1 MARYGISYYGLSTY
15 GAESPVSYAA
25 NNLNAKSITYG
36 TIRIT
41 WDSPSGQWSKI
52 KLVRNSYGFPVD
64 ENDGTQLDIK
74 NNGLNEAYKETDPVS
89 YLDEN
94 LATNEFYYYSL
105 FVFERVNYKWLRV
118 GDIIGLSVKDY
129 GYKNKL
135 VEYLPNVYKLPSVN
149 ATVSVTDTVENET
162 LSSFLNLF
170 GFQLSEYHTLTNL
183 LVNRYNTSTLGG
195 VLLPSILQQFGIPY
209 EPEIGY
215 QQSRILARD
224 AGAIYKGKGSYDG
237 LREFLKAFT
246 GWAVPTVADV
256 PNPTINGI
264 VVSHNKMLDYNDS
277 SFEESVGHWFSSTG
291 TLACLKK
298 KNVTAFAI
306 ATNVATLTIGA
317 HDYKVGNRITVSGF
331 DKPLFNSVTGL
342 VITSVTPTT
351 ISYTLSGPNLA
362 TTDAWNKSTAK
373 YPVIAPFPTPWVES
387 TAPTDYPNKQ
397 LGIMFIK
404 NLSASPA
411 TVTADCGVDEPITKG
426 IPVTASTAYTFSVYT
441 SNSDVSRQVTL
452 SIKWYTRFGVLIST
466 STGSATASGTGVF
479 SVRPTV
485 TGTSP
490 ATAYYAVP
498 SISIAALAGSASN
511 EYQYFDCAQ
520 FEAANAVTSF
530 DEARQ
535 IHITFRAT
543 RINELRNP
551 HFALISGTNASP
563 VITPW
568 TITGSATKT
577 IDTATAEPDTTIWAT
592 NFKRVV
598 SNKARVETLYTHW
611 FKVGN
616 TVSIYNLGAPFDG
629 VKTITGVG
637 ETVYNSGTGTV
648 DNYSYIEFDV
658 VNTDITRVADT
669 DGEVWS
675 SGNALKLVASATG
688 TVNIKSW
695 DGSTNSQLMP
705 IHYPGASYTFSIYVN
720 KDELATAP
728 TFEAVTPYITW
739 YNAANNPIS
748 TSTGS
753 VTNVTKFEGAWDR
766 AHVTAVAPS
775 TAAYAVVG
783 INWAA
788 TTGHTIWLDSALFE
802 ESAEVFTFFDGASGY
817 GDTPNYIWEGNAPN
831 AARSHFYKNR
841 YAVTARTGDST
852 FVDKLPLGS
861 TVAIYVGQ
869 PKT

>member
-15 GAESPVSYAA
+15 GAESPVSYAV
-25 NNLNAKSITYG
+25 NNIQAKPVTYG
-36 TIRIT
+36 AIKLT
-41 WDSPSGQWSKI
+41 WDSPSGNWSKI

-64 ENDGTQLDIK
+64 ETDGTQLDIK
-74 NNGLNEAYKETDPVS
+74 KDGLYEAYKETDPVS

-94 LATNEFYYYSL
+94 LAQNEFYYYSL

-118 GDIIGLSVKDY
+118 GDIIGLAVKDY
-129 GYKNKL
+129 GYNDKL
-135 VEYLPNVYKLPSVN
+135 LEYLPNVYKLPIVN
-149 ATVSVTDTVENET
+149 AAVSVTDTVENST
-162 LSSFLNLF
+162 LTSFLELF
-170 GFQLSEYHTLTNL
+170 AFQLSEYHTLTNL

-195 VLLPSILQQFGIPY
+195 MMLPSLLQQLGIAY

-224 AGAIYKGKGSYDG
+224 AGAIYKGKGSNDG

-256 PNPTINGI
+256 PNPTINGL
-264 VVSHNKMLDYNDS
+264 VVSHNQMLDYNDS
-277 SFEESVGHWFSSTG
+277 SFEESVGHWASSTG
-291 TLACLKK
+291 ALACLKK
-298 KNVTAFAI
+298 KNITAFAI
-306 ATNVATLTIGA
+306 NTNVVTLTIGT
-317 HDYKVGNRITVSGF
+317 HDYQIGNRVTISGS

-342 VITSVTPTT
+342 TITARTDTT
-351 ISYTLSGPNLA
+351 ISYALTAGNLS
-362 TTDAWNKSTAK
+362 TTSAWNKSTAK
-373 YPVIAPFPTPWVES
+373 YPVVAPFPAPWVES
-387 TAPTDYPNKQ
+387 TAPADYPNKQ
-397 LGIMFIK
+397 VGIMAMK
-404 NLSASPA
+404 NLSVSTA
-411 TVTADCGVDEPITKG
+411 TVTADCGSDAPITKG
-426 IPVTASTAYTFSVYT
+426 IPVTASTPYTFSVYT
-441 SNSDVSRQVTL
+441 VNSTSTRQVTL
-452 SIKWYTRFGVLIST
+452 SIKWYTRLGVLIST

-479 SVRPTV
+479 SARPTV

-498 SISIAALAGSASN
+498 SISVAALAGSASN

-543 RINELRNP
+543 RINELKNP
-551 HFALISGTNASP
+551 HFALISGTNSSP

-568 TITGSATKT
+568 TVTGAATTKT
-577 IDTATAEPDTTIWAT
+577 IDAATAEPETTIWST
-592 NFKRVV
+592 RFKRVV
-598 SNKARVETLYTHW
+598 SNVARVETLYTHW
-611 FKVGN
+611 FKVGS
-616 TVSIYNLGAPFDG
+616 TVSIYNMGAPFDG

-637 ETVYNSGTGTV
+637 ETILSGTTV
-648 DNYSYIEFDV
+648 VSYPYIEFSV
-658 VNTDITRVADT
+658 SNPDITRVEDL

-688 TVNIKSW
+688 TVNVKSW

-705 IHYPGASYTFSIYVN
+705 IHYPGASYTFSIYAN
-720 KDELATAP
+720 KDELATSP
-728 TFEAVTPYITW
+728 TYEAVTPYITW
-739 YNAANNPIS
+739 YNSSNAVIS
-748 TSTGS
+748 TSTGAT
-753 VTNVTKFEGAWDR
+753 TNVTKFEGSWDR
-766 AHVTAVAPS
+766 PHVTAVAPS
-775 TAAYAVVG
+775 NAAYAVVG
-783 INWAA
+783 VNWAA

-831 AARSHFYKNR
+831 ASRSHFYKNR
-841 YAVTARTGDST
+841 YAVAARTGDT
-852 FVDKLPLGS
+852 AFTDNLPLGS

>member
-15 GAESPVSYAA
+15 GAESPVSYAVS
-25 NNLNAKSITYG
+25 NLKAKAITYG
-36 TIRIT
+36 TIKIT
-41 WDSPSGQWSKI
+41 WDSPSGNWSKI

-64 ENDGTQLDIK
+64 ETDGTQLDIK
-74 NNGLNEAYKETDPVS
+74 KNGLYEAYKETDPVM
-89 YLDEN
+89 YLDEK
-94 LATNEFYYYSL
+94 LAQNEFYYYSL

-129 GYKNKL
+129 GYKDKL
-135 VEYLPNVYKLPSVN
+135 SEYLPNVYKLPSVN
-149 ATVSVTDTVENET
+149 ATVSVTDTVENAT

-183 LVNRYNTSTLGG
+183 LVNRYNTSTIGG
-195 VLLPSILQQFGIPY
+195 KLLPSILQQFGIPY

-237 LREFLKAFT
+237 LREFLKGFT

-277 SFEESVGHWFSSTG
+277 SFEESIGHWTSSTG
-291 TLACLKK
+291 TLACLNKR
-298 KNVTAFAI
+298 NITAFAI
-306 ATNVATLTIGA
+306 NTNVATLTIGA
-317 HDYKVGNRITVSGF
+317 HNYQIGNRITISGS

-342 VITSVTPTT
+342 VITARTATT
-351 ISYTLSGPNLA
+351 ISYALTAGNL
-362 TTDAWNKSTAK
+362 TTIDAWNKTTGK
-373 YPVIAPFPTPWVES
+373 YPVVAPAPAPWVET
-387 TAPTDYPNKQ
+387 TAPADYPNKQ
-397 LGIMFIK
+397 LGIMAIK

-411 TVTADCGVDEPITKG
+411 TVAADCGSDAPIIKG
-426 IPVTASTAYTFSVYT
+426 VPVTASTAYTFSVYT
-441 SNSDVSRQVTL
+441 VNSTTSRQVTL
-452 SIKWYTRFGVLIST
+452 NIKWYTRFGVLIST

-479 SVRPTV
+479 SARPTV

-498 SISIAALAGSASN
+498 GISIAALAGSASN

-535 IHITFRAT
+535 LHITFKAT

-551 HFALISGTNASP
+551 HFALTGGTNASP
-563 VITPW
+563 IVVPW
-568 TITGSATKT
+568 TVTGSATRT
-577 IDTATAEPDTTIWAT
+577 IDAATAEPDTTIWAT
-592 NFKRVV
+592 RFKRVV
-598 SNKARVETLYTHW
+598 SNTARVETLYTHW

-616 TVSIYNLGAPFDG
+616 VVSIYNMGAPFDG
-629 VKTITGVG
+629 VKTITAVG
-637 ETVYNSGTGTV
+637 ETVLSGNTV
-648 DNYSYIEFDV
+648 VNYPYIEFAV
-658 VNTDITRVADT
+658 SNPDITRVADT
-669 DGEVWS
+669 DGEIWN
-675 SGNALKLVASATG
+675 SGNALKLVASANG
-688 TVNIKSW
+688 VVNVKSW
-695 DGSTNSQLMP
+695 DGSNGSQLMP
-705 IHYPGASYTFSIYVN
+705 IYYPGTSYTFSIYVN
-720 KDELATAP
+720 KDEYATAP
-728 TFEAVTPYITW
+728 TFEAITPYISW
-739 YNAANNPIS
+739 YNAASNLIS
-748 TSTGS
+748 TSTGDT
-753 VTNVTKFEGAWDR
+753 TNVTKFEGSWDR
-766 AHVTAVAPS
+766 PHVTAVAPS
-775 TAAYAVVG
+775 NAAYAVVG
-783 INWAA
+783 VNWAA
-788 TTGHTIWLDSALFE
+788 TNGHTIWLDSALFE

-817 GDTPNYIWEGNAPN
+817 GDTPNYIWENNAPN
-831 AARSHFYKNR
+831 ASRSHYYKNR
-841 YAVTARTGDST
+841 YAVAARTGDST